1 MKYTCVDEYEPWS
14 GILADA
20 VFVML
25 STENRLKLYTPVK
38 LIFWYGIILLIK
50 HKVDCEL
57 ICQKKT
63 DGN

>member
-38 LIFWYGIILLIK
+38 LIF
-50 HKVDCEL
+50 
-57 ICQKKT
+57 
-63 DGN
+63 